1 MTRRALVPQPQ
12 PGQLCEEMDGEYLIY
27 SPGGSKALFLNGS
40 AALIWN
46 LCDGQRT
53 VQEIVELLADAYP
66 GIDMDAE
73 VQTAIDRLSLE
84 GVLRLEEPN
93 PSPTKA

>member
-1 MTRRALVPQPQ
+1 
-12 PGQLCEEMDGEYLIY
+12 MDGEYLIY
-27 SPGGSKALFLNGS
+27 SPEASKALFLNSS

-53 VQEIVELLADAYP
+53 VQEIVELLADNYP

-73 VQTAIDRLSLE
+73 VRTAIDRLCLE
-84 GVLRLEEPN
+84 GVLQLDEPN
-93 PSPTKA
+93 PSSTKA